1 MEQQASLLSLVQKT
15 HPGMQSM
22 AELQPLQKMILLN
35 EASSVEA
42 ASENDNAGKVT
53 NLLLVDGSKAGDEA
67 QSAKD

>member
-1 MEQQASLLSLVQKT
+1 
-15 HPGMQSM
+15 M
-22 AELQPLQKMILLN
+22 AELQPLQNIILLN

-53 NLLLVDGSKAGDEA
+53 NLLLVEGSKDGDEA

>member
-15 HPGMQSM
+15 QPGMQSM
-22 AELQPLQKMILLN
+22 AELQPLQNIILLN

-53 NLLLVDGSKAGDEA
+53 NLLLNEGSKAGNEA
-67 QSAKD
+67 QSVKD

>member
-1 MEQQASLLSLVQKT
+1 
-15 HPGMQSM
+15 M

-53 NLLLVDGSKAGDEA
+53 NLLLVEGSNVGDEA